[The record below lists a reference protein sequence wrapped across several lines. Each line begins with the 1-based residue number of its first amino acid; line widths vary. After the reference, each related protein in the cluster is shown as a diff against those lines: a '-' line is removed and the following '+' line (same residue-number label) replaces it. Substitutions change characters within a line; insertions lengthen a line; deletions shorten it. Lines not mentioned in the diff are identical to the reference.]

1 MRHKFSELRDEVLA
15 DPVRR
20 EHIAEIR
27 RAIADVR
34 KLAALREGRE
44 LTQRQVAATLGVS
57 QANVSRIEHEDDLYL
72 STLRGYVEA
81 LGGRLELAAVFED
94 EVVYLTERPE
104 AMPAEDGEPLEAAN
118 G

>member
-1 MRHKFSELRDEVLA
+1 MARKFRELSDPIRANPENRARIDEM
-15 DPVRR
+15 
-20 EHIAEIR
+20 R
-27 RAIADVR
+27 RAIEDSL

-44 LTQRQVAATLGVS
+44 LTQRQVAAALGVS

-72 STLRGYVEA
+72 STLRGYIEA

-104 AMPAEDGEPLEAAN
+104 AMPADDAEPLEAAN